1 MRLACEPSVHFHSS
15 RGTRLPRREDARTDH
30 VQRPPERLPAS
41 VLADG
46 RHQPPDVGKAAPD
59 DPSPCPR
66 DIPRR
71 HVLPAEAAEASHP
84 CGAPHAFRIH
94 GPREQNERCFT
105 PPSVAAFYA
114 AAALDTTLPGA
125 GALARHSLSRCFV
138 LLFFTGVALPGL
150 TAPSHTFARPLSSPS
165 LRQLASVGTPW
176 LLLATHR
183 IFGT

>member
-1 MRLACEPSVHFHSS
+1 MRPACEPSVHFHSS
-15 RGTRLPRREDARTDH
+15 RGTRLPCREDVCTDH

-41 VLADG
+41 VLAEG

-59 DPSPCPR
+59 DPSPVLGTSHAVTSSRLRPQ
-66 DIPRR
+66 RR
-71 HVLPAEAAEASHP
+71 ATR
-84 CGAPHAFRIH
+84 GAPHAFRIH

-105 PPSVAAFYA
+105 LPSVAAFYA